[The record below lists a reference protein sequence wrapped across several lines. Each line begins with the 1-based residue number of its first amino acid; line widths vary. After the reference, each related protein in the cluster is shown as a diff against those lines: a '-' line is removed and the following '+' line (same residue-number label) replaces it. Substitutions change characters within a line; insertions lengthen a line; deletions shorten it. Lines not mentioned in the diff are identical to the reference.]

1 MTGAQLTASRIFRGC
16 FWISIAVCTWLAL
29 TPSPPRML
37 VFKLGDVVLHAAAFG
52 FLSVS
57 LLLAYQH
64 RRYWQVFLWMVAYGV
79 LIEFVQSFEAE
90 RTAELKDL
98 GVDVAGTSVGLFVGK
113 YVVAPIRK
121 AVEGIVSKAGFD

>member
-16 FWISIAVCTWLAL
+16 FWISIVVCTWLAL
-29 TPSPPRML
+29 TPSPPRLL
-37 VFKLGDVVLHAAAFG
+37 VFRLGDVVLHAAAFS
-52 FLSVS
+52 FLSVA

-64 RRYWQVFLWMVAYGV
+64 RRYWHVFLWMVSYGV

-98 GVDVAGTSVGLFVGK
+98 GVDVAGTSVGLLVGS

-121 AVEGIVSKAGFD
+121 AVEGIVSKAGFG